1 MINYISIGNVNA
13 REVEVFTK
21 LNENELK
28 HYFEPEPDGIFIAET
43 PTVVMR
49 AINGGYEPLSLFIE
63 DKYVNTEAAD
73 IISRCNEISERTGKD
88 ISVYT
93 APLEVISKITGY
105 NITRGILGAFKRKP
119 LRDASEIIKS
129 SSRIAVLEHVENP
142 TNIGAIFRSAAA
154 LNADAILLTPG
165 CADTLQRRAIRA
177 GVGTAFQIEWTCL
190 MDKNYI
196 GLLKNEGFTTVG
208 MALRNDTVDI
218 NDNRLKNADKLAVF
232 LGNEGNG
239 LRAETID
246 ACDYTVKIQM
256 SQRL

>member
-93 APLEVISKITGY
+93 APLEMSHGVDSL
-105 NITRGILGAFKRKP
+105 N
-119 LRDASEIIKS
+119 
-129 SSRIAVLEHVENP
+129 V
-142 TNIGAIFRSAAA
+142 AAA
-154 LNADAILLTPG
+154 SAI
-165 CADTLQRRAIRA
+165 
-177 GVGTAFQIEWTCL
+177 AFYEL
-190 MDKNYI
+190 FN
-196 GLLKNEGFTTVG
+196 
-208 MALRNDTVDI
+208 
-218 NDNRLKNADKLAVF
+218 
-232 LGNEGNG
+232 
-239 LRAETID
+239 
-246 ACDYTVKIQM
+246 
-256 SQRL
+256 